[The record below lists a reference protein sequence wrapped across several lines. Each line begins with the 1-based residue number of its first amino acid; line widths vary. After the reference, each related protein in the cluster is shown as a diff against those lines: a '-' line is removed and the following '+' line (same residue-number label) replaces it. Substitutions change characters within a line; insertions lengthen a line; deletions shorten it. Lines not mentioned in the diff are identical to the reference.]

1 MNKKYF
7 IVLIMLMFTSGIR
20 HWAADPSAILK
31 KVEANYS
38 GQNSPRNMEAMMIM
52 KIQHGDNLK
61 VRKLKTWTKN
71 NDNGYDSRV
80 LKFVSPSDVKD
91 IGLLILSEDLMYLYL
106 PEFHRIRRIASSNR
120 KDSFQGSD
128 LSYEDLG
135 FSDFSR
141 DYVPKFLSEDETRWV
156 LELNE
161 KSDRQKAYT
170 KIILTVDKTSL
181 MPLSMDLYNRSGE
194 LWKHAEYSSVK
205 LSSYT
210 VINALKMVDKKRNST
225 TFLEFK
231 DIKLDQ
237 NLDSVIF
244 TQRFLKRRI
253 G

>member
-61 VRKLKTWTKN
+61 
-71 NDNGYDSRV
+71 GYDSRV

-120 KDSFQGSD
+120 KDSFHGSD